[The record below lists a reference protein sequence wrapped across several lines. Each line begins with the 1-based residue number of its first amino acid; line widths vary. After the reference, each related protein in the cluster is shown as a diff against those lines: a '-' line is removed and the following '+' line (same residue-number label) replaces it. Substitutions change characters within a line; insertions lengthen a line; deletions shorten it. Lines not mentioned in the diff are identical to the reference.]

1 MSTTTTGSVKWFNE
15 GKGYGFIQSENGKDL
30 FVHFSEIQG
39 DGFKTLI
46 EDQSV
51 EYEEGEGQKGPQA
64 ENIVSI

>member
-1 MSTTTTGSVKWFNE
+1 MALGTVKWFNE

-46 EDQSV
+46 EGQAV
-51 EYEEGEGQKGPQA
+51 EYEEGEGQKGPCA
-64 ENIVSI
+64 TRVTPK